1 MSYVAE
7 AYLLFLIW
15 RGKRSSTYLT
25 GEYVLHRAN
34 KYIFVD
40 EVSTTAFSGI

>member
-1 MSYVAE
+1 MLQRHTS
-7 AYLLFLIW
+7 FFCM
-15 RGKRSSTYLT
+15 RGKHSSTYLT